1 MTDALG
7 PFLRRALRW
16 ARRRPAVQAAAAHL
30 GLPSAEVDIPEVTP
44 LLARPSAF
52 DRPRLNLLL
61 PTIRPSHVFGGIS
74 TALHFFDIL
83 KAQDADARVV
93 LTDHDWR
100 GEPLPAALEGWE
112 VRDAGA
118 DDAPGRCI
126 VSMGDRA
133 HRTLPVGPGDL
144 FVATAWW
151 TAYNAQRVV
160 PWQAAHHGIA
170 PRPLVYLV
178 QDHEPGFYP
187 LSSRY
192 LLSRSTYEYPQP
204 MVGVFNTGLLRDFF
218 VQAGY
223 SFSASHAFEPEMNPA
238 LAAVRRGLRR
248 VDKQRLLVL
257 YGRPGVPRNA
267 FELVVQG
274 VRAWAARDPSAAQWR
289 IESLG
294 EQHQDIALPGGAR
307 ITSRGKLSLDDYARA
322 LTDAGLGLSL
332 MLSPHPSY
340 PPLEMAEFGA
350 QVVTNRHEN
359 KDLGTRSPFIHSLG
373 SVTPETIA
381 AQLERLAAPWRA
393 ADRVAVDLPAGSL
406 FAEPGTA
413 FHFIP
418 DLRRSLGLETI
429 A

>member
-1 MTDALG
+1 MTEALG
-7 PFLRRALRW
+7 PFLRRAWRW
-16 ARRRPAVQAAAAHL
+16 ARRRPAVQATAARL
-30 GLPSAEVDIPEVTP
+30 GLPTAEVDIPEVTP
-44 LLARPSAF
+44 MTARPSAF

-83 KAQDADARVV
+83 KAQDADVRVI

-100 GEPLPAALEGWE
+100 GEPLPAALAGWE
-112 VRDAGA
+112 VRDASA
-118 DDAPGRCI
+118 EDRPGRCI

-133 HRTLPVGPGDL
+133 ARTLPVGPGDL

-151 TAYNAQRVV
+151 TAYSAQRLV
-160 PWQAAHHGIA
+160 PWQAAQYGIA
-170 PRPLVYLV
+170 ARPLVYLV

-192 LLSRSTYEYPQP
+192 LLSRSTYEYPLP
-204 MVGVFNTGLLRDFF
+204 MVGVFNTGLLADFF
-218 VQAGY
+218 AQAGY
-223 SFSASHAFEPEMNPA
+223 AFSARHAFEPELNPS
-238 LAAVRRGLRR
+238 LAAARAGL
-248 VDKQRLLVL
+248 QRLDKERLLIL

-307 ITSRGKLSLDDYARA
+307 IASRGKLSLDEYAQA
-322 LTDAGLGLSL
+322 LTQAGLGLSL

-340 PPLEMAEFGA
+340 PPLEMAEFGV

-359 KDLGTRSPFIHSLG
+359 KDLGARSPFIHSLG

-381 AQLERLAAPWRA
+381 AELERLAAPWRA
-393 ADRVAVDLPAGSL
+393 AGRVAVDLAPGSL
-406 FAEPGTA
+406 FAPAGTA

-418 DLRRSLGLETI
+418 ELRRALGL
-429 A
+429 AADA

>member
-1 MTDALG
+1 MTEALG

-44 LLARPSAF
+44 MLARPSAF

-83 KAQDADARVV
+83 KAQDVDARVI

-112 VRDAGA
+112 VRDAA
-118 DDAPGRCI
+118 AEDRPGRCI
-126 VSMGDRA
+126 VSLGDRA
-133 HRTLPVGPGDL
+133 ARTLAVGPGDL

-151 TAYNAQRVV
+151 TAYSAQRLV
-160 PWQAAHHGIA
+160 PWQAAHYGLPA
-170 PRPLVYLV
+170 RPLVYLV

-192 LLSRSTYEYPQP
+192 LLSRSTYEYALPQ
-204 MVGVFNTGLLRDFF
+204 VGVFNTGLLRDFF
-218 VQAGY
+218 VRAGY
-223 SFSASHAFEPEMNPA
+223 PFAESHAFEPELNPR
-238 LAAVRRGLRR
+238 LAQARDGV
-248 VDKQRLLVL
+248 QRLQKERLLIL

-267 FELVVQG
+267 FELVIQG

-307 ITSRGKLSLDDYARA
+307 ITSRGKLSLDEYADA
-322 LTDAGLGLSL
+322 LTRAGLGLSL

-340 PPLEMAEFGA
+340 PPLEMAEFGV

-359 KDLGTRSPFIHSLG
+359 KDLGTRSGFIHSLG

-381 AQLERLAAPWRA
+381 AELERLAAPWREA
-393 ADRVAVDLPAGSL
+393 QHVAVDLPASSL
-406 FAEPGTA
+406 FATPGTA
-413 FHFIP
+413 FHFVP
-418 DLRRSLGLETI
+418 DLRRALGL
-429 A
+429 ASAA